1 MSEIKGKQISKTIS
15 DNLGNINITSV
26 SYYITNICYINLQLF
41 SGFCKWN
48 EMKLNWE
55 ICSNHGKPS
64 LKLFRFNDLHLSLY
78 LIGQLIHSP
87 FSGYSANPQLI
98 LISLAHKIVRTRS
111 KLSHRWQLGLLSFL
125 CFTVS
130 RSRCYLFTSL
140 SKCRNLL
147 RCFWETSRA

>member
-1 MSEIKGKQISKTIS
+1 MSEIKGKQISKTIT
-15 DNLGNINITSV
+15 DNLGNINIISV
-26 SYYITNICYINLQLF
+26 SYYFINICYNKFLLF
-41 SGFCKWN
+41 QVFAN
-48 EMKLNWE
+48 EMKCNCE

-64 LKLFRFNDLHLSLY
+64 LKLFRFNDLHFSLY

-87 FSGYSANPQLI
+87 FSGYSGNPQLI

-125 CFTVS
+125 CLTVS